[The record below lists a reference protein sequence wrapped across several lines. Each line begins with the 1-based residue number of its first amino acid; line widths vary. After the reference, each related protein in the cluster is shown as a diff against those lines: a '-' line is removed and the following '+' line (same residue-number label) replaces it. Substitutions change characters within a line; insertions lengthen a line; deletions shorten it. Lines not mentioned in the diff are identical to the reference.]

1 MKKRLRFRGVQQS
14 RSRCSRGLCGRVRE
28 VKRKWTGK
36 RRTKGYKSVS
46 RQERINLTVWVVTRK
61 EGSEARVGTEVLFR
75 RGKGNGMILK

>member
-14 RSRCSRGLCGRVRE
+14 QSRCSRGLCGRVRE

-61 EGSEARVGTEVLFR
+61 EGSEALLELRSCLGGARAMVRF
-75 RGKGNGMILK
+75 